1 VTTRACAA
9 CLRHSAL
16 IGLLGGRLAAVLGGR
31 DHRLGGVLGL
41 AEEELIAAVAG
52 AGASEARAFLAEFD
66 PEAAHHA
73 LDDLGQGAACR
84 HADSYPRS
92 LLALADAPPVLYF
105 TGEADALAE
114 LLAAPVATVVGS
126 RTPSRY
132 AIEVGHELG
141 RALAIAGVTV
151 VSGLALGV
159 DAAVHRGAL
168 AGGGHALAVLAGG
181 ADVPYPKANRALY
194 DRVVQDGA
202 VVSELPPGQ
211 LPLRWSFPARN
222 RIMAG
227 LASLTVVVEA
237 TESSGTLITAEFAAQ
252 LGREVGAVPGQVTS
266 RRAAGSNRLLREGAA
281 VIRSAEDALDELFGV
296 GTEERF
302 GRWEA
307 AEGGDARQASLPL
320 GAATAGDRRPAPPDT
335 GADGFTPALEP
346 STGGGPRRPRS
357 RDAEPALD
365 PLERCVLDLVEGGET
380 VDAIARDAGLSPGR
394 ARATL
399 GRLELMG
406 LVARHGFAGYART
419 LGGMTPAAPILGVP
433 QWPRARP

>member
-1 VTTRACAA
+1 MTTRACAA

-16 IGLLGGRLAAVLGGR
+16 IGFLGGRLAAVLGGR
-31 DHRLGGVLGL
+31 DRRLGGVLGL
-41 AEEELIAAVAG
+41 SEEELIAAVAG
-52 AGASEARAFLAEFD
+52 GRANEARAFLTEFE
-66 PEAAHHA
+66 PQAARHA
-73 LDDLGQGAACR
+73 LDRLGQGTACR
-84 HADSYPRS
+84 HTGLYPRS

-105 TGEADALAE
+105 AGEGDALAG
-114 LLAAPVATVVGS
+114 LLAAPVATLVGT

-132 AIEVGHELG
+132 ALEVAHELG
-141 RALAIAGVTV
+141 RELAVAGVTV

-168 AGGGHALAVLAGG
+168 AGGGRPLAVLAGG
-181 ADVPYPKANRALY
+181 ADVPYPKTNRALY
-194 DRVVQDGA
+194 DRVVQGGA

-252 LGREVGAVPGQVTS
+252 LGRDVGAVPGHVTS

-302 GRWEA
+302 GRGERAWEP
-307 AEGGDARQASLPL
+307 GDARQGWRLPE
-320 GAATAGDRRPAPPDT
+320 PANADDCAPARADA
-335 GADGFTPALEP
+335 GADGFTPALDL
-346 STGGGPRRPRS
+346 SSGDTGRRRPRS
-357 RDAEPALD
+357 RDAGPVLD
-365 PLERCVLDLVEGGET
+365 PLERRVLDLVEGGDT

-406 LVARHGFAGYART
+406 LVAREGFAGYART
-419 LGGMTPAAPILGVP
+419 LKG
-433 QWPRARP
+433 